1 MIQDGRRMENGG
13 EPGCKS
19 SISHKVI
26 NRSTVHTMRAIG
38 WSSSRTKRKF
48 GARLGSILMY
58 DQTRKFDLVGGYLGS
73 IHDLSLTSVS
83 HPMTALK

>member
-1 MIQDGRRMENGG
+1 MENGG

-48 GARLGSILMY
+48 GARLGSISMY
-58 DQTRKFDLVGGYLGS
+58 DLVGGYLGS